1 MCAEHDPPRP
11 SYYENFARS
20 KDPLPVK
27 LLQVSLNLL
36 RRGFPRPA
44 ACCGHYGEP
53 GC

>member
-1 MCAEHDPPRP
+1 MCADHEPPRL

-20 KDPLPVK
+20 KRPLPVK
-27 LLQVSLNLL
+27 LLQVGFNLL
-36 RRGFPRPA
+36 RRAFPPS